1 MLVYIL
7 IIHCLWPSHTIKSAV
22 TYVSFLT
29 KQIIYGTKNIKL
41 LDIYKHINK
50 KQHQMYPRKGKKKNF
65 FFKNACLCIVLTM
78 DWWTMKPSVI
88 TQYTHIYRSP
98 TGFRGNSWSPSQA
111 KWWTQQKNSKEY
123 CRLMVVSLKFD
134 VPVIKRD
141 NISKTPIWFN

>member
-1 MLVYIL
+1 MLVSLQNKLFMALRISNCLIFINIL
-7 IIHCLWPSHTIKSAV
+7 TRNNIRMLFCIKCIPLTPSSPPPLK
-22 TYVSFLT
+22 
-29 KQIIYGTKNIKL
+29 KEKL
-41 LDIYKHINK
+41 
-50 KQHQMYPRKGKKKNF
+50 F
-65 FFKNACLCIVLTM
+65 FKKNACLCIVLTM

-98 TGFRGNSWSPSQA
+98 TGYRGNSWSPSQA